1 MNNQA
6 ADLYTTESTLLQL
19 YGVSKNYKHG
29 GHSIE
34 VLKGINL
41 SIKFGESAAVVGAS
55 GSGKTTLL
63 NIMGSLDPPSEGS
76 VIFNS
81 TDLYSMNEKQLSN
94 LRNKNIGFV
103 FQFHYLLPEFNALE
117 NTMIPPMIARLPK
130 EQAKTMAEN
139 ILAKVGLDNRLTHRI
154 GELSGGERQRVA
166 IARALVMHPYL
177 LLADEPTGSLD
188 WQTGEDVAELLL
200 YLQKNENLTMVVAT
214 HNKNFANRLS
224 CCFELKNGKVQ

>member
-1 MNNQA
+1 MNNQT
-6 ADLYTTESTLLQL
+6 ADLYSTELTLLQL

-29 GHSIE
+29 EHSIE
-34 VLKGINL
+34 VLKNINL
-41 SIKFGESAAVVGAS
+41 SIKLGESTAVVGAS

-76 VIFNS
+76 VIFNN

-130 EQAKTMAEN
+130 KQAKTMAVN
-139 ILAKVGLDNRLTHRI
+139 ILAKVGLEHRLTHRI

-166 IARALVMHPYL
+166 IARALVMHPSL

-188 WQTGEDVAELLL
+188 WRTGEEVVELLL

>member
-1 MNNQA
+1 MNNQT
-6 ADLYTTESTLLQL
+6 ADLYTTERTLLQL

-29 GHSIE
+29 EHSIE
-34 VLKGINL
+34 VLKDINL
-41 SIKFGESAAVVGAS
+41 SIKLGESTAVVGAS

-76 VIFNS
+76 VIFNN

-139 ILAKVGLDNRLTHRI
+139 ILAKVGLEHRLTHRI

-166 IARALVMHPYL
+166 IARALVMHPSL

-188 WQTGEDVAELLL
+188 WHTGEEVAELLL